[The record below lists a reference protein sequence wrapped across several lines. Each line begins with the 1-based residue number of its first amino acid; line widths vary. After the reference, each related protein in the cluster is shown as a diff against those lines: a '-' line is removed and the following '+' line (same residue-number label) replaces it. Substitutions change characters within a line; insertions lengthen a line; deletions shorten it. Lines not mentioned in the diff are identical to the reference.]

1 MQPLK
6 EANIGKCLDLLED
19 FHEAVPSDKGD
30 RELMEKKEQAR
41 QALDQ
46 LGRILL
52 KKADSSVKC
61 DDENPK

>member
-19 FHEAVPSDKGD
+19 FHEAVPFDEAE
-30 RELMEKKEQAR
+30 RELMEKKERAR

-46 LGRILL
+46 LAGILL
-52 KKADSSVKC
+52 EKADSSVQC
-61 DDENPK
+61 DDKDPK

>member
-6 EANIGKCLDLLED
+6 EANIGKCLELLED
-19 FHEAVPSDKGD
+19 FQDAVPSDEAD
-30 RELMEKKEQAR
+30 RELIEKKERAR

-46 LGRILL
+46 LAEVLL
-52 KKADSSVKC
+52 NKTDAGVKC